1 MASFNIGKIRIRNKG
16 ILAPMLEYTN
26 LAFRRLCVENGCA
39 LPYTEMVHINYILN
53 SSLEEIPELKT
64 KDEDYPVSLQLV
76 GNFTDAKKT
85 ISAFKKIEDL
95 SFKIIDFNLGC
106 PSPKIE
112 AGKSGAFLLDDIDLV
127 SRTFKEIK
135 QDTQKAI
142 TAKVRLGTT
151 KKDISVIVKS
161 LENAGIDAI
170 AIHGRLKT
178 QGYKTPSDYKAVEKI
193 AKDLSI
199 PVIYNGDISLSNYK
213 MFNDIDVFSGL
224 MVARTALNSPEIF
237 SLISD
242 KEPKTKQE
250 NIRLFTKLSKKYNL
264 EIKYQKNNLLQLV
277 SGFSGSKRLREKI
290 SIAKTQEE
298 IDNLS
303 LPTFL

>member
-1 MASFNIGKIRIRNKG
+1 MASFKIGKFTIRNKG

-26 LAFRRLCVENGCA
+26 LPFRRLCVENGCA
-39 LPYTEMVHINYILN
+39 LTYTEMVHINQILN
-53 SSLEEIPELKT
+53 CQLKDIPELKT

-76 GNFTDAKKT
+76 GDFTDTKKT
-85 ISAFKKIEDL
+85 VSAFKKIENMQ
-95 SFKIIDFNLGC
+95 FKIIDFNLGC

-112 AGKSGAFLLDDIDLV
+112 AGKSGAFLLDDIDKV
-127 SRTFKEIK
+127 SKTLKEIK
-135 QDTQKAI
+135 SETDKSI

-151 KKDISVIVKS
+151 KNNISVIAKS

-178 QGYKTPSDYKAVEKI
+178 QGYKTPSDYKVVEKI

-224 MVARTALNSPEIF
+224 MVGRAALSNPEIF

-242 KEPKTKQE
+242 KTPKTREE
-250 NIRLFTKLSKKYNL
+250 NIKLFIKFSKKYNL

-277 SGFSGSKRLREKI
+277 SGFSGSKRLREKL
-290 SIAKTQEE
+290 SSSKTQEE
-298 IDNLS
+298 IDDILK
-303 LPTFL
+303 

>member
-1 MASFNIGKIRIRNKG
+1 MASFKIGKITIRNKG

-39 LPYTEMVHINYILN
+39 LPYTEMVHINHILN

-76 GNFTDAKKT
+76 GNFTDTKKT
-85 ISAFKKIEDL
+85 VSAFEKIENL

-112 AGKSGAFLLDDIDLV
+112 AGKAGAFLLDDIALV
-127 SRTFKEIK
+127 SKTLKEIK
-135 QDTQKAI
+135 QNTDKAI

-151 KKDISVIVKS
+151 KKDISVISRS
-161 LENAGIDAI
+161 LENAGVDAI

-178 QGYKTPSDYKAVEKI
+178 QGYKTPSDYKTVERI
-193 AKDLSI
+193 AKELSI
-199 PVIYNGDISLSNYK
+199 PVIYNGDINLNNYK
-213 MFNDIDVFSGL
+213 IFDEIDVFSGL
-224 MVARTALNSPEIF
+224 MVARTALNNPDIF

-242 KEPKTKQE
+242 KKPKTRDE
-250 NIRLFTKLSKKYNL
+250 NIKLFNKLSKKYNL

-277 SGFSGSKRLREKI
+277 SGFSGSKRVREKI
-290 SIAKTQEE
+290 SVAKTQEE
-298 IDNLS
+298 IDNLC
-303 LPTFL
+303 LPTIL